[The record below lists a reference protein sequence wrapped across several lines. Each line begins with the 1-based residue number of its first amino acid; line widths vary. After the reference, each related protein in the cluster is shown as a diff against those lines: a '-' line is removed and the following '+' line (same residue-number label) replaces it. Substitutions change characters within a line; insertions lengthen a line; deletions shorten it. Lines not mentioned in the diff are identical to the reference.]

1 MSRPIEYSIWKK
13 LCTVKFMNETTI
25 QNNYFLPPGNIRNK
39 ILKMKKMI
47 FGTLLLVALSIAS
60 FAGGSKADKKLLS
73 DLTMTLKNSSQVV
86 HSITANYTKAT
97 FSFNGKTTSVFYD
110 QVDGELIGFSTRI
123 TESELPQ
130 AALETMKKKYSDWTL
145 VDAIMFIDKD
155 ANVNFFTEVK
165 KDKTNLALRLS
176 LNGHVSIYNRMPAE

>member
-1 MSRPIEYSIWKK
+1 MPRPIVYSIWKK

-73 DLTMTLKNSSQVV
+73 DFQWTLKTSSQGV
-86 HSITANYTKAT
+86 HSFTPIYPR
-97 FSFNGKTTSVFYD
+97 
-110 QVDGELIGFSTRI
+110 QH
-123 TESELPQ
+123 
-130 AALETMKKKYSDWTL
+130 L
-145 VDAIMFIDKD
+145 V
-155 ANVNFFTEVK
+155 
-165 KDKTNLALRLS
+165 
-176 LNGHVSIYNRMPAE
+176 